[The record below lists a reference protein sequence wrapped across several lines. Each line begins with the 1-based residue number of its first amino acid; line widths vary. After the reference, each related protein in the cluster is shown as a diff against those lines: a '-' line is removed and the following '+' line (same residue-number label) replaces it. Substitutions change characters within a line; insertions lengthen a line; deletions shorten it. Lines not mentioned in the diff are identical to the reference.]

1 MSELVGG
8 PDGPLISVVDS
19 GGVLVM
25 VSVVVGRVVVDETG
39 SAAVAENDGSTMSAG
54 AVGESSCRVMNMM
67 AAMRTPMTAMPM
79 ALAPTT
85 ARVELCQGSKGSS
98 SPNSSTNSSLPNSSS
113 RSGPATDT
121 DINPGTCGNA
131 ASAQLRDHFGGE
143 QLEVIQVGHIQK
155 LQVDPLD
162 AAFDERCEAVDDLAG
177 RARKR

>member
-25 VSVVVGRVVVDETG
+25 VSVVVVVVVDEAG

-85 ARVELCQGSKGSS
+85 ARVELCQGSEGSS
-98 SPNSSTNSSLPNSSS
+98 PPNSSTNSSLPNSSS

-162 AAFDERCEAVDDLAG
+162 AAFDEGCEAVDDLAG
-177 RARKR
+177 CARKR